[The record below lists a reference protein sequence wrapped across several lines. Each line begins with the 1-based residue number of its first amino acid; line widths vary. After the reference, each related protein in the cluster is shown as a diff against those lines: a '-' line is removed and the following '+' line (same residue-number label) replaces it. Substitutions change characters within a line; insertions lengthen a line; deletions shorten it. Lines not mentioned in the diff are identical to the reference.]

1 VIVPGDY
8 YRPLAESASNDP
20 FAALLPPPEL
30 RYHILSYLPG
40 QEILA
45 FRNASPAILDAT
57 NSINDLFWRNLIA
70 RDMSWFWEL
79 HGLVVDCR
87 ARDRVLFL
95 WLDKTTRS
103 CFGNDSPFLRL
114 ANRRRIWGGFERLA
128 EFYFRRMTS

>member
-1 VIVPGDY
+1 MVKRDRVPGDY

-20 FAALLPPPEL
+20 FAALPPEL
-30 RYHILSYLPG
+30 RYHILPYLPG

-57 NSINDLFWRNLIA
+57 NSTNDLFWRNLIA

-79 HGLVVDCR
+79 HGHVVDCQ
-87 ARDRVLFL
+87 ARDTELDYRMLFL

-103 CFGNDSPFLRL
+103 CFGNDSPFLGL
-114 ANRRRIWGGFERLA
+114 ANRRRIWCGF
-128 EFYFRRMTS
+128 